1 MNMWSFWKICHHQS
15 KENLTSQVSHNTIS
29 ESLPIPIVQYA
40 MVQNEYISYLVLLI
54 FLTIAPASPA
64 SWWMLF
70 KALGGE
76 ILHWLFNATVWSLKY
91 WYLLLILNVKA
102 VVEQGKLSQIII
114 RTLLSESEDEIK
126 YILYFKPLLFMIMLY
141 ASAVL
146 KVRNGIMHC
155 TNVLKFHYEE
165 QIRMDIIV

>member
-70 KALGGE
+70 KALRGE

-91 WYLLLILNVKA
+91 WYLVLILNVKA
-102 VVEQGKLSQIII
+102 GVVEQGRWLQMII
-114 RTLLSESEDEIK
+114 RTLLSEGEDEIK
-126 YILYFKPLLFMIMLY
+126 CI
-141 ASAVL
+141 VL
-146 KVRNGIMHC
+146 N
-155 TNVLKFHYEE
+155 LKLCFLQSCYTH
-165 QIRMDIIV
+165 QLCLK

>member
-15 KENLTSQVSHNTIS
+15 KENLTSQVSPNTIS

-91 WYLLLILNVKA
+91 WYLVLILNVKA
-102 VVEQGKLSQIII
+102 GVVEQGRWSQMII
-114 RTLLSESEDEIK
+114 RTLLSEGEDEIK
-126 YILYFKPLLFMIMLY
+126 CILY
-141 ASAVL
+141 L
-146 KVRNGIMHC
+146 KLCFLRSCYTHQLC
-155 TNVLKFHYEE
+155 LK
-165 QIRMDIIV
+165 